1 MPMLYAILERTKY
14 ESKSQH
20 GYIMGNFLNKLYAI
34 LERTKYES
42 KSQHCVPVVFIYCS
56 CMQYQKELNTKANH
70 NPLAPECLNF
80 RVVCNI
86 RKN

>member
-1 MPMLYAILERTKY
+1 M
-14 ESKSQH
+14 
-20 GYIMGNFLNKLYAI
+20 KLYAI

-42 KSQHCVPVVFIYCS
+42 KSQPQPHNTVHRTG

-70 NPLAPECLNF
+70 NNF
-80 RVVCNI
+80 AVFMLIINVVCNI